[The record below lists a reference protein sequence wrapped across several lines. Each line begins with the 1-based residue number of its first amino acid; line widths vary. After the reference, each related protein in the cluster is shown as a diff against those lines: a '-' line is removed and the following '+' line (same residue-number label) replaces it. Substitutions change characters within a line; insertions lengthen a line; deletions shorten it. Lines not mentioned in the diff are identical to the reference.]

1 VERFL
6 PGEPPFADASHL
18 IVMSGVDTGLP
29 QQKRVLAD
37 QAVFLRK
44 PFNLEQLLAIVA
56 RLLPEDPSDATS

>member
-1 VERFL
+1 
-6 PGEPPFADASHL
+6 
-18 IVMSGVDTGLP
+18 MSGVDTGLP
-29 QQKRVLAD
+29 QQKWVLAD